1 MYCKKCGSRLPEN
14 AKFCPECGAEV
25 GEHVIIEDR
34 FRPKKATFKEGIMAL
49 FNKIFVFE
57 GRSTRS
63 EFNYGFLFLLIVS
76 TIVSSFTVSQEM
88 MNVMMN
94 AGTNPEMMDI
104 LLEQYFSSKDIFNS
118 FNLYN
123 IAVSL
128 VMAIFLSAPVFRR
141 LTDAGFN
148 KKLTIVLTVV
158 FVVSQIACSTLLY
171 CLLPADVYKVVE
183 MFIDILSYA
192 NTIIL
197 FICMLKRSK

>member
-1 MYCKKCGSRLPEN
+1 MLCNKCGNEIPSD
-14 AKFCPECGAEV
+14 AKFCPYCGAFVGGSEV
-25 GEHVIIEDR
+25 NI
-34 FRPKKATFKEGIMAL
+34 PKKATFKEGIMAL
-49 FNKIFVFE
+49 FNKIFLFE
-57 GRSTRS
+57 GKSSRS

-171 CLLPADVYKVVE
+171 CLLPADIYKVVE

-192 NTIIL
+192 NLAIL
-197 FICMLKRSK
+197 LVCMIKKSQ